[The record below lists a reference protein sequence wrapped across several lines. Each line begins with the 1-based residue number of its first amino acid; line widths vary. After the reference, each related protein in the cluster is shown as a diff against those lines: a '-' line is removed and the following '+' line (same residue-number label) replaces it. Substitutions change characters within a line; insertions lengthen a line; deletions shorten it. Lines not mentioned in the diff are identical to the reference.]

1 MILGMNTVIRVG
13 FQGIW
18 GMYILGQHLLASQ
31 KGLAALSYDVMELV
45 DCLIN

>member
-1 MILGMNTVIRVG
+1 MILGMNTVIRIG

-18 GMYILGQHLLASQ
+18 GMYILAQDLLASQ
-31 KGLAALSYDVMELV
+31 KGLAALSYDAIELV